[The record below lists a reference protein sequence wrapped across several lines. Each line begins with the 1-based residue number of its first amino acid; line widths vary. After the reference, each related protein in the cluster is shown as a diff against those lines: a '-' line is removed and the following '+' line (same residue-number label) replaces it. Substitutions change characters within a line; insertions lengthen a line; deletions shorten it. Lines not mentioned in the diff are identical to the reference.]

1 MFFCFLTR
9 ADILSI
15 SYATSSRDVRTSRSE
30 AAVRDGAQQSQ
41 LFFGF
46 YAGRAFGEN
55 AAAFVI
61 YDLPAIAAGAATHGI
76 WHIII

>member
-1 MFFCFLTR
+1 M
-9 ADILSI
+9 
-15 SYATSSRDVRTSRSE
+15 SRDVRTRRPKS
-30 AAVRDGAQQSQ
+30 AVSDGAQQSQ

-55 AAAFVI
+55 TAAFVI

-76 WHIII
+76 WHY